1 MVKKNLLLVAISIAC
16 FIFALGAIA
25 SDKKTSGSGE
35 KKGEDKECKIS
46 KITVEEL
53 KKAVEEKKVTIV
65 DTNGTESYAKGH
77 IAGALDAK
85 AEGFDAKLPADKG
98 SLIVLYCGG
107 EKCTGSKDVSE
118 KLTKLGFTNQ
128 KCFGGGVKGW
138 TAAGGAVEK

>member
-1 MVKKNLLLVAISIAC
+1 MAKKNLLLVAFSIAC
-16 FIFALGAIA
+16 LVFSLGVIA
-25 SDKKTSGSGE
+25 SE
-35 KKGEDKECKIS
+35 KKINDSGNKKVEDKECKIS

-53 KKAVEEKKVTIV
+53 KKAIEEKKVTIV

-85 AEGFDAKLPADKG
+85 AEGFDSKLPADKG

-128 KCFGGGVKGW
+128 KCFGGGLKGW